1 MQHDKNDE
9 DTKSSSTVNDGCLV
23 LAIGAAVGAAALL
36 TVTVIVATALRI
48 CHRQPSFANKR
59 VSQANEV
66 IPFSWYFILCISQN
80 GMEHMCIT
88 EWYGL
93 SDKTMVGSY
102 QPEHFY

>member
-1 MQHDKNDE
+1 MCVCVCVFKNRYTVRLLLMQHDKNDE

-66 IPFSWYFILCISQN
+66 IPFS
-80 GMEHMCIT
+80 
-88 EWYGL
+88 
-93 SDKTMVGSY
+93 
-102 QPEHFY
+102 